1 MANLKYKVQIETK
14 KICRNSIINQLSIG
28 YQFLNVGTAV
38 IWIINFS
45 RLTSKTDHFINL
57 RAYFFKL
64 FGAYYISLATRLIF
78 LTVIYA

>member
-38 IWIINFS
+38 TAANILTTKMNF
-45 RLTSKTDHFINL
+45 RL
-57 RAYFFKL
+57 YF
-64 FGAYYISLATRLIF
+64 YS
-78 LTVIYA
+78 